1 MWSRDGC
8 VEGVECGGGWRMGGP
23 PLECTAAV
31 TAVDFAPIKTTD
43 ERFGIAE
50 Y

>member
-8 VEGVECGGGWRMGGP
+8 VEGVECGGRWRMGGP